1 MQSELHTILS
11 QLLDKG
17 YQISPEAFIILQEMP
32 ITEADK
38 IIEKVLL
45 TVNENPELYLIETT
59 MLEKASSGTKET
71 TIQSEKFPYAKK
83 ITADIDVL
91 PDEESKPSGDV
102 DGYIDY
108 FNSRFTQIEN
118 ILKQRVDVRDYIPLS
133 QALKLPIKSNMKTIG
148 IVSNK
153 NARGDRLFIDL
164 EDQNSQITVLV
175 SGKELIEQGLEILE
189 DQVLCFKGFKY
200 REDLFIANELIW
212 PDVPMRNSNRSDE
225 DVCAIFVG
233 DIHVG
238 SRWFRDDLFE
248 KFVKWMNLEL
258 GPQPSRNL
266 ASKVKYIIITGDLV
280 DGIGIYPDQINELL
294 ISTQREQYREAAR
307 LLSKLPEYVEIIII
321 PGNHDA
327 VRRSL
332 PQPPIP
338 EKYAPELFKDP
349 RIHLLP
355 NPCTFKLHGVEIMLA
370 HGKGLDD
377 ILSSTPGHDFHH
389 PITGVEL
396 MLRCRLL
403 APIYGQTTPIA
414 PERIDRLV
422 IRSIPDVMAMGHV
435 HIYESKKYK
444 GITLISSGSFQ
455 DQTPFQK
462 RMKLKPTPGLVSV
475 FNLMTHQNIP
485 LDFERLN

>member
-1 MQSELHTILS
+1 
-11 QLLDKG
+11 
-17 YQISPEAFIILQEMP
+17 
-32 ITEADK
+32 
-38 IIEKVLL
+38 
-45 TVNENPELYLIETT
+45 
-59 MLEKASSGTKET
+59 
-71 TIQSEKFPYAKK
+71 
-83 ITADIDVL
+83 
-91 PDEESKPSGDV
+91 
-102 DGYIDY
+102 
-108 FNSRFTQIEN
+108 
-118 ILKQRVDVRDYIPLS
+118 
-133 QALKLPIKSNMKTIG
+133 LKLPVKSNMKTIG

-164 EDQNSQITVLV
+164 EDQNSQITVLI

-200 REDLFIANELIW
+200 REDLFIADELIW
-212 PDVPMRNSNRSDE
+212 PDVPMHDSNRSDE

-294 ISTQREQYREAAR
+294 VSTQIEQYREAAR

-338 EKYAPELFKDP
+338 EKYATELYKDP
-349 RIHLLP
+349 RIHMLP
-355 NPCTFKLHGVEIMLA
+355 NPCTIKLHGVEIMLA

-396 MLRCRLL
+396 MLRCRLF

-422 IRSIPDVMAMGHV
+422 IRSVPDVLAMGHV
-435 HIYESKKYK
+435 HIYETKKYK